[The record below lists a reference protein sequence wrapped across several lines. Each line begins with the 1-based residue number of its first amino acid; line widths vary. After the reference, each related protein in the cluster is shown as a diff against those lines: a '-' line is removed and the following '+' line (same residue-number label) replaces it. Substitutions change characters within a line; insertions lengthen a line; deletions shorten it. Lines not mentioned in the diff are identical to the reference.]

1 VTSPDSGQLAPR
13 PRPSRLALFALVCAI
28 AGVLLLSVVGPFI
41 AVIGLPAIM
50 CGHST
55 RRKAR
60 ETGQGG
66 SRVALAAL
74 VIGYIGLAL
83 APLYLAYVFFA
94 LSHMS

>member
-1 VTSPDSGQLAPR
+1 M
-13 PRPSRLALFALVCAI
+13 FALVWAI
-28 AGVLLLSVVGPFI
+28 AGVLLLTVVGPFI
-41 AVIGLPAIM
+41 AVVELPAIV
-50 CGHST
+50 CGHGA
-55 RRKAR
+55 RRNAR
-60 ETGQGG
+60 ETGQGS